1 MGYTVVAL
9 KEKIT
14 EIYPELVTHGIS
26 LGLEFNSELNTYDV
40 KLKKNSHAF
49 STHIGKEDADECM
62 DGVKCVHLGI
72 QIGEFVK
79 NFAS

>member
-14 EIYPELVTHGIS
+14 EIYPEIARHGIT
-26 LGLEFNSELNTYDV
+26 LGLEFNTALNTYDV
-40 KLKKNSHAF
+40 KLKKNSHSF
-49 STHIGKEDADECM
+49 LTHLGKEDADECM
-62 DGVKCVHLGI
+62 DGVKCIHLGI

-79 NFAS
+79 NIES